1 MAEGWQFSEPAL
13 ELTTDFGSGYP
24 SDPKCKAWMDELQDP
39 LFGYSDILRFSWAPT
54 KAKLEEKGIPVVFKA
69 DLDDD
74 DDGELLS
81 QQKGMSA
88 FLGKNKR
95 KRLAYFEKRNLK
107 AVNVFQ

>member
-1 MAEGWQFSEPAL
+1 
-13 ELTTDFGSGYP
+13 
-24 SDPKCKAWMDELQDP
+24 MDELQDP